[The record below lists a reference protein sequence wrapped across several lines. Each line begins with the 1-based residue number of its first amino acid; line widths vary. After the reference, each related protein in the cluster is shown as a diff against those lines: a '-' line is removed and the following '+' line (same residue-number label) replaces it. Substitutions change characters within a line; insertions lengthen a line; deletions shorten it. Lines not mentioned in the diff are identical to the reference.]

1 MEVEERTLPG
11 AVESFDEPKT
21 TNNSVLYPKIQDI
34 EDRDDNLKVAPD
46 ESSVRGSSPDPATV
60 LSSSWFNFWDV
71 NSYKRTV
78 KRIDDGARLCDDLLK
93 LLAERAEIEGLYATK
108 LQGWSKKWNDL
119 VGKGPEYGTVKSS
132 WLNITNEAD
141 QLAEIHNEL
150 QIRLVN
156 QVHGNVQKWKSA
168 NYHKSLLSW
177 KETKTAE
184 EGFSKAQKPWAKR
197 HDGVLKCKRAYYQA
211 CKVRDQTE
219 KLYKEARV
227 EGSTVN
233 EEQVKKLKEKSEKA
247 VNDVQITRDKYQES
261 LRDIGNYNPKYVEDM
276 RYVFNKCQQSEEE
289 RKNFFKQTLLNYC
302 QQLSLAPH
310 FNRISSIYSDLTA
323 AFQKADV
330 PADISWWSVNCGT
343 DMPTKW
349 PEFEEYTGQEEQQ
362 TIIKQQ
368 NQQQTVVNQE
378 NTSQQDPGSSG
389 TKKSSVCT
397 TL

>member
-1 MEVEERTLPG
+1 MEGEDEVANLPG
-11 AVESFDEPKT
+11 TINSAEES
-21 TNNSVLYPKIQDI
+21 NSVIYPKIQDI
-34 EDRDDNLKVAPD
+34 EDRNDNRRANANENTVNGTL
-46 ESSVRGSSPDPATV
+46 PDPAAV
-60 LSSSWFNFWDV
+60 SSSWFNFWDV

-78 KRIDDGARLCDDLLK
+78 KRIDDGARLCDDLMK

-108 LQGWSKKWNDL
+108 LEGWSRKWNDL
-119 VGKGPEYGTVKSS
+119 VNKGPEYGTVKSS
-132 WLNITNEAD
+132 WLNITSEAD
-141 QLAEIHNEL
+141 KLAEIHNEL

-197 HDGVLKCKRAYYQA
+197 QDEVLKCKRAYHQA

-219 KLYKEARV
+219 RLYKEACV

-233 EEQVKKLKEKSEKA
+233 EEQVKKLKDKSEKA
-247 VNDVQITRDKYQES
+247 ANDVQVTKGKYEES

-302 QQLSLAPH
+302 QQMSLAPH
-310 FNRISSIYSDLTA
+310 FNRISSIYGELNA
-323 AFQKADV
+323 AFEAADV
-330 PADISWWSVNCGT
+330 PADISWWSVNCGI

-362 TIIKQQ
+362 QTVILQ
-368 NQQQTVVNQE
+368 QQQTAVNQKD
-378 NTSQQDPGSSG
+378 NPQADSSSPG